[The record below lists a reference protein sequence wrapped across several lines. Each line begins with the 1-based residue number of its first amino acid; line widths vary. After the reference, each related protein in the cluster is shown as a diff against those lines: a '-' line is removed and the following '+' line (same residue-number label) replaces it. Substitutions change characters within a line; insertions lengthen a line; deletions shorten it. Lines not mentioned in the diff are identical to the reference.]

1 MLPRDV
7 LAGKETCLLATPD
20 KSTPA
25 EAIEGLRLEF
35 LPKRSEKVKIK
46 VKEAQICW
54 ESDFAVLRS
63 RYTIFT
69 FKDFLLFVCFVL
81 FVEGESD
88 GRDGATRA

>member
-20 KSTPA
+20 KST

-69 FKDFLLFVCFVL
+69 FKDFLLFVLSCL
-81 FVEGESD
+81 
-88 GRDGATRA
+88 